1 MALNIK
7 NEATVALVRELAAKT
22 GQSQT
27 SAIETAVRAQLE
39 QLAGDDHDRAAQER
53 YDRAMAIIDEIDAS
67 MTDKERDALRTAQD
81 DMYDEDGLPVW

>member
-7 NEATVALVRELAAKT
+7 NEATVALVRELAEKT

-27 SAIETAVRAQLE
+27 SAIESAVREALQRV
-39 QLAGDDHDRAAQER
+39 ADDDHASRAQER
-53 YDRAMAIIDEIDAS
+53 YDRAMAIVKEIDAS
-67 MTDKERDALRTAQD
+67 LTDEDRERLRTAQD